1 MNPINE
7 NGVLEIGGLP
17 VTQITQEFKTP
28 IYVYDQSKIEEKLGL
43 FKKYFKSDKFKTE
56 CIYAS
61 KAFNCIA
68 MIQLC
73 KKFGFGL
80 DVVSYGELYT
90 AIKAG
95 FNMNK
100 VYFHGNNKSKEEM
113 ELALESGV
121 GCIILD
127 NEKEASDFVAL
138 ASQFP
143 QQKINAMLRVNPG
156 VEAHT
161 HKYIQTAYVDSKFG
175 ISILK
180 MDEIKNIVKT
190 VEESENVNFIGF
202 HSHIGSQIFEKKAFV
217 AEIETL
223 CKFISEFEKE
233 TGYPIQSLDLGGGFA
248 AVYTSADAP
257 IPVDEVCRTIV
268 DTCTSEFEKYHLNIE
283 EVMIEP
289 GRSIAAEAGYQLYT
303 IGNGK
308 KTQNKEYIFID
319 GGMADN
325 IRPAL
330 YQADYAMDVATK
342 MNLDKTEVVTVAG
355 KCCESGDILAE
366 DIKLQPSEKG
376 DILAVYTTGA
386 YGYSMSSNYNKLL
399 TPGVV
404 FVKDKKAFWAIKPMT
419 YDELIARECEM
430 PYED

>member
-1 MNPINE
+1 
-7 NGVLEIGGLP
+7 
-17 VTQITQEFKTP
+17 
-28 IYVYDQSKIEEKLGL
+28 
-43 FKKYFKSDKFKTE
+43 
-56 CIYAS
+56 
-61 KAFNCIA
+61 